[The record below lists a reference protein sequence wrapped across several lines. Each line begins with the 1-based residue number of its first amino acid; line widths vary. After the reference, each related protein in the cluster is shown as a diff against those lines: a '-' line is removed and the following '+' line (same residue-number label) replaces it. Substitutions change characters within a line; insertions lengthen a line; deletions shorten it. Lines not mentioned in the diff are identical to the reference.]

1 VSMIEDSTSGSIT
14 QYDAPTRFLPAIVSG
29 LSYHIALKNPNTM
42 DRVPLLKQIYDEDF
56 SLAAQEDRDRS
67 DFKITPRIS

>member
-1 VSMIEDSTSGSIT
+1 MSMIEEATAGSIT
-14 QYDAPTRFLPAIVSG
+14 QYDVPTRFLPAIVSG

-42 DRVPLLKQIYDEDF
+42 ERVPILKQIYDEDF

-67 DFKITPRIS
+67 DFRITPLVS